1 MSTLELDP
9 ALVVT
14 LRALE
19 EHDVEF
25 LLVGEVAEAVHADGG
40 FVTGVAIVP
49 GAYTRNAERLR
60 AALLALDARL
70 LDAGGGEHDLRR
82 ADLRALSPCTLQTPH
97 ADIEV
102 SFQPPGTGGYRDL
115 FDEAVRVPLAPGV
128 RPLVASPEDLERIA
142 RGADV
147 TARRA

>member
-97 ADIEV
+97 ADGLVEEV
-102 SFQPPGTGGYRDL
+102 AVAARRGRL
-115 FDEAVRVPLAPGV
+115 EAHLDVRVPLAPGV